1 MEKFYTVRNYIHYLI
16 YDPLLSPFGNAKKK
30 LQHLSRRRF
39 WPNLQMAAARKPFMD
54 YGEFIYSKKL
64 YPLLNF

>member
-1 MEKFYTVRNYIHYLI
+1 MEDFYTVKNHIHYLI
-16 YDPLLSPFGNAKKK
+16 SDPLLSPFGHAKQK

-39 WPNLQMAAARKPFMD
+39 WPNLQTAAARKPFMG
-54 YGEFIYSKKL
+54 YGKFIYSKKL